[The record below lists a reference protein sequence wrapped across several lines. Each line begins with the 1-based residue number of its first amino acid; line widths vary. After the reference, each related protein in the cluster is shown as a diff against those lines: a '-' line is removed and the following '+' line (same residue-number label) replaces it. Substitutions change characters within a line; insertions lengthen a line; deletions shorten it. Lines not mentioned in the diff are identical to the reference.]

1 MAQEAKAQGKGV
13 EETARAMRYGFL
25 TQAAQDLGADKLATA
40 HHADDNAETVLL
52 HLVRGA
58 GLDGLT
64 GIPPVRGILIRPLLA
79 SSERHC
85 GPTWSRR
92 HPPCGGQFQ
101 L

>member
-52 HLVRGA
+52 HLVRGP
-58 GLDGLT
+58 GWMGSQ
-64 GIPPVRGILIRPLLA
+64 A
-79 SSERHC
+79 SPR
-85 GPTWSRR
+85 
-92 HPPCGGQFQ
+92 CGGS
-101 L
+101 